1 MIFRRRR
8 SLSTLICHVLL
19 RGSSAFAP
27 PSNNLPYYKHR
38 IGSESQSLKAIKE
51 NTNDVSSFAFLRR
64 INYLLPTTR
73 FYNGKDDTTNNN
85 NTDDPNESS
94 GDRLRRLRRI
104 IIARRRRAITDSE
117 DLARDRQ
124 DKYLEVIAIVPCLL
138 AFFFWDEISL
148 FLSQY
153 IDAHGVLGSTPDG
166 GAAFAVNIL
175 RPTIT
180 GVLVPVIS
188 IALATLVSAFA
199 VNILRPTI
207 TGVLVPVI
215 SIALATLVS
224 TTVNVLRERQVEIRA
239 LVNKEACDLRL
250 LRRAIF
256 GMFGTRQHAGRR
268 ARALT
273 LLTAYVDQLNR
284 ECHPGAIESLEEL
297 ELSGGIATN
306 ELDRLSAMMHGVD
319 GAAVSRQGSVE
330 VADDILSR
338 LNAYR
343 SDRVALLLTDFPDL
357 HWIVLVAL
365 SVSIIVTFLLESNQ
379 LADQYL
385 NSIQLRSLF
394 ALLVGV
400 FSATA
405 TLCIDLDDPFTG
417 SFSVVKA
424 SMQIG
429 DLELCLQEDLRE
441 ANAEAGEISGAT
453 RKFFRSFLGAPTE
466 GGAAS
471 NCIKMEIL
479 TRGEEGVAGT
489 GSKQDSITTV
499 DASQE
504 DDDAST
510 VVEDSPPPTEQ
521 RGSRGLNLGSKSHS
535 RYGFLSTIYFH
546 LLTSPMGASV
556 RVLGDVGAWATTIVV
571 RRREHCSYGYNLV
584 GGGGAKNQLE
594 METGIEFNKK

>member
-1 MIFRRRR
+1 MALPLILLLLSSFVLPTHGFFSPTLIRSGPPVRLPLRTVSLLSSTTSGDEQKTPPKQTDELTTAIVNLDNSDNIDDIRRAR
-8 SLSTLICHVLL
+8 SL
-19 RGSSAFAP
+19 A
-27 PSNNLPYYKHR
+27 
-38 IGSESQSLKAIKE
+38 
-51 NTNDVSSFAFLRR
+51 RR
-64 INYLLPTTR
+64 
-73 FYNGKDDTTNNN
+73 
-85 NTDDPNESS
+85 
-94 GDRLRRLRRI
+94 DRLSRW
-104 IIARRRRAITDSE
+104 
-117 DLARDRQ
+117 LAATAESDDEVRDRQ
-124 DKYLEVIAIVPCLL
+124 DTYFLIAAILPTIV
-138 AFFFWDEISL
+138 AFVSWQDISFGL
-148 FLSQY
+148 SEFLDTY
-153 IDAHGVLGSTPDG
+153 GVKAVDG
-166 GAAFAVNIL
+166 NQFANNLL

-180 GVLVPVIS
+180 GVV
-188 IALATLVSAFA
+188 
-199 VNILRPTI
+199 
-207 TGVLVPVI
+207 VPVI

-571 RRREHCSYGYNLV
+571 RRTRALLV
-584 GGGGAKNQLE
+584 WIQSRWRWRSKESA
-594 METGIEFNKK
+594 

>member
-27 PSNNLPYYKHR
+27 PSNNLPYYNHR

-73 FYNGKDDTTNNN
+73 FYNGKDDTTTNN

-188 IALATLVSAFA
+188 IALATLVS
-199 VNILRPTI
+199 
-207 TGVLVPVI
+207 
-215 SIALATLVS
+215 
-224 TTVNVLRERQVEIRA
+224 TTVNVLRQRQVDLRA
-239 LVNKEACDLRL
+239 FVNKEACEIRL
-250 LRRAIF
+250 LRRVVF

-273 LLTAYVDQLNR
+273 LLCGYVEQLMK
-284 ECHPGAIESLEEL
+284 ESEVGAIEEL
-297 ELSGGIATN
+297 KEIQLSGGIAEN
-306 ELDRLSAMMHGVD
+306 ELERLSAMLHGIP
-319 GAAVSRQGSVE
+319 GASASRQGSVGF
-330 VADDILSR
+330 ADDLS
-338 LNAYR
+338 LSLIAHR
-343 SDRVALLLTDFPDL
+343 SERVALLLSVFPTV
-357 HWIVLVAL
+357 HWGILIGL
-365 SVSIIVTFLLESNQ
+365 SLSICMTFLLVSNQ
-379 LADQYL
+379 QVLQYL
-385 NSIQLRSLF
+385 NSIQLRFMF
-394 ALLVGV
+394 ATIVGV
-400 FSATA
+400 LASTA
-405 TLCIDLDDPFTG
+405 TLCWDLSDPFSG
-417 SFSVVKA
+417 SYSIEGA
-424 SMQIG
+424 STQLA
-429 DLELCLQEDLRE
+429 DVRVCLRE
-441 ANAEAGEISGAT
+441 DVREALIEIKVSSST
-453 RKFFRSFLGAPTE
+453 RKFFRSILGGPDVPTTE
-466 GGAAS
+466 RLS
-471 NCIKMEIL
+471 TKS
-479 TRGEEGVAGT
+479 GEDV
-489 GSKQDSITTV
+489 DS
-499 DASQE
+499 E
-504 DDDAST
+504 DI
-510 VVEDSPPPTEQ
+510 SP
-521 RGSRGLNLGSKSHS
+521 SS
-535 RYGFLSTIYFH
+535 RYGLISTLYFH
-546 LLTSPMGASV
+546 LLTGPLGDNV
-556 RVLGDVGAWATTIVV
+556 RVIGDVMVWLTTLFG
-571 RRREHCSYGYNLV
+571 RRLRAIANWRQWSWL
-584 GGGGAKNQLE
+584 
-594 METGIEFNKK
+594 KKKESSRRQERQ

>member
-1 MIFRRRR
+1 MTFRR
-8 SLSTLICHVLL
+8 STFLAIYAAVAC
-19 RGSSAFAP
+19 AFAP
-27 PSNNLPYYKHR
+27 SFHSSPRGAIRPRSRIPPPSILRAVDSNSDGNDPSN
-38 IGSESQSLKAIKE
+38 S
-51 NTNDVSSFAFLRR
+51 DVA
-64 INYLLPTTR
+64 
-73 FYNGKDDTTNNN
+73 
-85 NTDDPNESS
+85 NESTL
-94 GDRLRRLRRI
+94 DRLRRLRRVVS
-104 IIARRRRAITDSE
+104 ARRRRAVADRE
-117 DLARDRQ
+117 DEERGRRDVQ
-124 DKYLEVIAIVPCLL
+124 LEAVALVPCLL
-138 AFFFWDEISL
+138 AFSFWDEISIAL
-148 FLSQY
+148 AHY
-153 IDAHGVLGSTPDG
+153 IDAHGVLGNVPDG
-166 GAAFAVNIL
+166 GAVFAN
-175 RPTIT
+175 
-180 GVLVPVIS
+180 S
-188 IALATLVSAFA
+188 
-199 VNILRPTI
+199 ILRPTI

-268 ARALT
+268 VRALA
-273 LLTAYVDQLNR
+273 LLSAYVDQLNQ

-319 GAAVSRQGSVE
+319 GAAVSRQTSVE
-330 VADDILSR
+330 VADDIISR

-357 HWIVLVAL
+357 HWIVLIAL
-365 SVSIIVTFLLESNQ
+365 SVGIIVTFLLESNQ

-441 ANAEAGEISGAT
+441 ANAEAGEISAAT
-453 RKFFRSFLGAPTE
+453 RNFFRSFLGGPSE
-466 GGAAS
+466 GGSAS

-479 TRGEEGVAGT
+479 TRNEEGSSARKQVSAGA
-489 GSKQDSITTV
+489 
-499 DASQE
+499 DAGPEEKASATFDAPSQ
-504 DDDAST
+504 
-510 VVEDSPPPTEQ
+510 TE
-521 RGSRGLNLGSKSHS
+521 RGGRGLKLRSKAQS
-535 RYGFLSTIYFH
+535 RYGFLSTVYFH
-546 LLTSPMGASV
+546 LLTGPMGASV
-556 RVLGDVGAWATTIVV
+556 RVIGDVAAWLTTIAVRRARASLAWMRLRWRL
-571 RRREHCSYGYNLV
+571 RRRESS
-584 GGGGAKNQLE
+584 
-594 METGIEFNKK
+594 